1 MYVLKGLSKS
11 YVVGEKEKKTPSLR
25 ELGHRVL
32 NSPSPDRVNFKLLS
46 WGSGLGFER
55 EK

>member
-1 MYVLKGLSKS
+1 M
-11 YVVGEKEKKTPSLR
+11 VGEKEEETPNLR
-25 ELGHRVL
+25 ELGHKFL